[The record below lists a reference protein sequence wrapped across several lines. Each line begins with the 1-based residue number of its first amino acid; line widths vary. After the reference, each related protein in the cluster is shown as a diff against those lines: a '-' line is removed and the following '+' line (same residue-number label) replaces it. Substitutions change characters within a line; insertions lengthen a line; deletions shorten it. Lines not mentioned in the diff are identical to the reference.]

1 MPPPV
6 GGAKQYD
13 AKLRKKDVKVE
24 VGSMGLQVWPKK
36 GSVPTTYLYQTLL
49 SWEVVEPG
57 FDIVEAGGNGLSF
70 VCPANHAEEICD
82 GMTARAQELAQAQAR
97 EQGDGARLHW
107 GEG

>member
-49 SWEVVEPG
+49 SWEVVE
-57 FDIVEAGGNGLSF
+57 AGSDDTY
-70 VCPANHAEEICD
+70 V
-82 GMTARAQELAQAQAR
+82 
-97 EQGDGARLHW
+97 GARRSLLLPHSADGGRCW
-107 GEG
+107 EVKPLIAARPSSCSCSSQRLR